1 MKDDT
6 RKKLSTLIIEELAE
20 RIRQNE
26 NLRRK
31 LEPFTDL
38 PVEKVAEAIIKQ
50 FEYLLSSDLRDL
62 ILYLIEQEIKTEQ
75 AGSEIETFPK
85 SESIPINELEKIE
98 KEKSIEEDIEEIK
111 PSEHVMEKFSAK
123 EPFEYKDID
132 FEIYPDDWFYL
143 YAFCYAPNSTG
154 KGVPS
159 KQLLMQGVDHNY
171 NIFVIDYGDIRLFL
185 NKLSVEKGKIGKM
198 NKPAMSTDELFP
210 LKYEHE
216 KILNILREQEWIV
229 PLQFWT
235 ITQGLDQIIKQIEDK
250 YVDMLKTLIDVHDA
264 IEWDVDVYAFDEYL
278 IQHPA
283 IAGQTTTRTK
293 ERESRH
299 PKARG
304 KDIKALE
311 RLMIREKNM
320 AQEIH
325 SQLLLHASKAKIDFM
340 VRLDNAFMDDWKSI
354 LAVRYTVGKDKRKN
368 FCQTIRSMQN
378 EYEDFKLMFKVSNPN
393 TKFYFS

>member
-6 RKKLSTLIIEELAE
+6 RKQLSTLIIEELAE

-85 SESIPINELEKIE
+85 SEPVSINETEKIE
-98 KEKSIEEDIEEIK
+98 KEKLVEEDIEELK

-132 FEIYPDDWFYL
+132 FEINPDDWFYS

-171 NIFVIDYGDIRLFL
+171 NIFVVDYGDIRLFL
-185 NKLSVEKGKIGKM
+185 NKLSIEKEKIGKM

-216 KILNILREQEWIV
+216 KILNTLRVQEWIV

-235 ITQGLDQIIKQIEDK
+235 ITQGMDQIIKQIEDK

-264 IEWDVDVYAFDEYL
+264 IEWDIDVYAFDEYL

-283 IAGQTTTRTK
+283 VAGQTSIRTK

-368 FCQTIRSMQN
+368 FCQTIRSMQT